1 MMRRLTALLIA
12 TALASACASE
22 PVPTAPT
29 PTVPIT
35 EFFQGTLTING
46 GVTHT
51 FNSTAGGTVQA
62 TLTALGP
69 DSTAIVGLSLGTWN
83 GNACQIILAKDEAT
97 QSSTITGTASSAGG
111 LCVRI
116 YDVGKL
122 TGAATYEVQV
132 THP

>member
-1 MMRRLTALLIA
+1 MTRRLTVLLIA
-12 TALASACASE
+12 IAFGSACSE
-22 PVPTAPT
+22 DRVPTAPT

-35 EFFQGTLTING
+35 EVFQGTLTING
-46 GVTHT
+46 GVTHP
-51 FNSTAGGTVQA
+51 FNSTASGTVQA

-69 DSTAIVGLSLGTWN
+69 DSTVLVGLSLGAWN
-83 GNACQIILAKDEAT
+83 GNACQIILAKDDAT

-122 TGAATYEVQV
+122 AEAATYEVQV